1 MRICLELFWSKRVD
15 FLFIYL
21 FFFCLLVIINEGGKC
36 IGIMASPLTSWISLI
51 IFIFEEKNIWAKYL
65 KFNALRPLIFELLQ
79 VQYLFRIDFWIF
91 FIVKNENL
99 VIFVYMYKMTKE
111 NCISEE
117 TNCPILT
124 V

>member
-21 FFFCLLVIINEGGKC
+21 FFFCLLVIINEGGKR

-99 VIFVYMYKMTKE
+99 VIFV
-111 NCISEE
+111 
-117 TNCPILT
+117 
-124 V
+124 